1 MLEIYYGFDDIPS
14 SWKLIL
20 DQTAR
25 TGCIQ
30 PLTLTWMK
38 NGGPDPYTF
47 PFPYDILSNSVGE
60 GGLRVLVSLRLCVQL
75 QDECSYSFAFKRL
88 LNSGGRLACIGLIEV
103 YAYAFNSKMSVFIHL
118 HSNAKCMT
126 ST

>member
-1 MLEIYYGFDDIPS
+1 MKGPTHIPS
-14 SWKLIL
+14 
-20 DQTAR
+20 
-25 TGCIQ
+25 
-30 PLTLTWMK
+30 
-38 NGGPDPYTF
+38 TF
-47 PFPYDILSNSVGE
+47 PMTYSQIVWGE